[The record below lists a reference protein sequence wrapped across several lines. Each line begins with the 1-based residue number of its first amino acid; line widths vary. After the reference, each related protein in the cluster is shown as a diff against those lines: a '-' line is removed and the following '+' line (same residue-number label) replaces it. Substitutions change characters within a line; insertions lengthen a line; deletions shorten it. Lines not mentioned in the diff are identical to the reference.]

1 MQSLR
6 ILAALLIVGV
16 GILVYAVW
24 GGPGRQPNSASAPVS
39 LPVPVAELT
48 ARQPVK
54 EISVE
59 YHTPDMPPG
68 PGREP
73 FATQCVICHSPRY
86 ILNQPIF
93 PRKTW
98 TAEVLKM
105 VKVYGASI
113 TPNDQKQIV
122 DYLVYWHGRED
133 AAPHPAP
140 NTASTNK

>member
-1 MQSLR
+1 
-6 ILAALLIVGV
+6 
-16 GILVYAVW
+16 
-24 GGPGRQPNSASAPVS
+24 
-39 LPVPVAELT
+39 
-48 ARQPVK
+48 
-54 EISVE
+54 
-59 YHTPDMPPG
+59 MPPG
-68 PGREP
+68 PGHEQ

-86 ILNQPIF
+86 VLNQPIF

-122 DYLVYWHGRED
+122 DYLVHSHGRED
-133 AAPHPAP
+133 VAPVPAP

>member
-1 MQSLR
+1 MQTLR
-6 ILAALLIVGV
+6 VLAALLIVGA
-16 GILVYAVW
+16 GILAYAVW
-24 GGPGRQPNSASAPVS
+24 GGPGRQPNLAPPTAPR
-39 LPVPVAELT
+39 PVPVAELT
-48 ARQPVK
+48 TLQPVK
-54 EISVE
+54 EIAVE

-68 PGREP
+68 PGHEQ

-93 PRKTW
+93 PRKSW

-105 VKVYGASI
+105 VKAYGASI

-122 DYLVYWHGRED
+122 DYLVHWHGRED
-133 AAPHPAP
+133 AAPVPAT